1 MFALFNPFAFS
12 QLYIVLLEVEEADKM
27 KATVSD
33 KDEEKRLVQ
42 NIQRKVE
49 QLYNELRCT
58 NLL

>member
-12 QLYIVLLEVEEADKM
+12 QLYIVLLEVEEANKM

-33 KDEEKRLVQ
+33 KDEERRLMQ
-42 NIQRKVE
+42 NIKRKVD
-49 QLYNELRCT
+49 QLYNKLRCT